1 LTKELKVP
9 GNVLTG
15 EEFCIFGR
23 PQRMMKGFWVRLT
36 LLQERTSEASVFEGW
51 WLGIPGSIFP
61 DAAPRGKRIVLT
73 GRRSKPMKRLFVFG
87 IAGLLVVGGVGVC
100 GMKLKE
106 DIDVKDAASRV
117 EVFAPVRIGV
127 NWEQLSGREKEAL
140 KWLYGAA
147 KMMDEAFLVQ
157 VSPDNPALRAEL
169 EKKGDPDLLRFF
181 RINYGP
187 WDRLASDEPVL
198 VNEPKPLGA
207 GFYPPDLTREEFEE
221 WLKNHPSDRE
231 SFESNFT
238 VIERDGKDGL
248 RAVPYSKAYREY
260 LVKAAEYLRKAAS
273 LVENE
278 SLSKFLNLRADAFLS
293 DDYYESDMAWMD
305 VKDNVI
311 DVTIGPYEVYEDR
324 LFNYKAAFEAFICI
338 RDAEESRKLEV
349 LKDYLVKMEKN
360 LPIEDRYKNLERGL
374 HSPISVVEEVYSA
387 GDTRAGVQTLA
398 FNLPN
403 DERVREAKGSKKVM
417 LKNISEAKFNMILK
431 PIAERVIAEDQL
443 GYLTFDAYFN
453 HTLLH
458 EFSHGLG
465 PGRIKLADGTETTVN
480 RALKET
486 YSAIEEAKADVVGQY
501 NYYYLID
508 EGFFPEKAGR
518 ETAVTFLGGF
528 FRSVRFGVEEA
539 HGRANMIA
547 FNYLKEKGVYSKDEK
562 TGRWRVDFDRVR
574 GAVRDLAHDILMIQ
588 ALGDYGKA
596 KEFIEKYGEMGED
609 VKESLERLK
618 GIPVD
623 IEPSFELEKEFGG
636 DF

>member
-1 LTKELKVP
+1 M
-9 GNVLTG
+9 
-15 EEFCIFGR
+15 R
-23 PQRMMKGFWVRLT
+23 
-36 LLQERTSEASVFEGW
+36 
-51 WLGIPGSIFP
+51 
-61 DAAPRGKRIVLT
+61 
-73 GRRSKPMKRLFVFG
+73 RLFVLVL
-87 IAGLLVVGGVGVC
+87 AGLLFVGGAGVC
-100 GMKLKE
+100 RMKLKE
-106 DIDVKDAASRV
+106 DIDVKDVKARV
-117 EVFAPVRIGV
+117 DVFAPVRIGV
-127 NWEQLSGREKEAL
+127 PWDLLSEKDREAL

-157 VSPDNPALRAEL
+157 VSRENPGLRSEL

-198 VNEPKPLGA
+198 VEETKPLGA
-207 GFYPPDLTREEFEE
+207 SFYPVDLTREEFEA
-221 WLKNHPSDRE
+221 WLKGHPSDRE

-238 VIERDGKDGL
+238 VIVRGEDGGL
-248 RAVPYSKAYREY
+248 KAVPYSQAYREY
-260 LVKAAEYLRKAAS
+260 LVKASEYLKKAAS
-273 LVENE
+273 LVDNE
-278 SLSKFLNLRADAFLS
+278 SLARFLNLRADAFLS
-293 DDYYESDMAWMD
+293 DDYYESDLAWMD
-305 VKDNVI
+305 IKDNLI

-338 RDAEESRKLEV
+338 RDPEESKKLEV

-360 LPIEDRYKNLERGL
+360 LPIEDKYKNLERGL

-431 PIAERVIAEDQL
+431 PIAERVIADDQL
-443 GYLTFDAYFN
+443 KYLTFDAYFN

-501 NYYYLID
+501 NYYYLTE
-508 EGFFPEKAGR
+508 EGFFPGKAAR

-547 FNYLKEKGVYSKDEK
+547 FNYLKEKGVYSKDPK
-562 TGRWRVDFDRVR
+562 TGRWRVDFDKVK

-596 KEFIEKYGEMGED
+596 KGFIEKYGEMGED
-609 VKESLERLK
+609 VKESLDRLK

-636 DF
+636 EFSAGR